1 MEQTSKLSIV
11 VDTRDAQTK
20 IRQFT
25 AELKSIETHSRQAN
39 QALRNITNGVN
50 FSQLNAGLN
59 SVNTNLIRFN
69 NTAGQSSS
77 RMQNL
82 GSTLNSLRS
91 NMASMATATN
101 NINAI
106 FGNLDRTMD
115 RLAAAT
121 NNLNAATIRA
131 NDQINRLG
139 ANSNRANGQA
149 RGLMGTL
156 QGLQGVLA
164 GGLFAV
170 TGLGILKTA
179 DEMQNLNSQIKLV
192 TNSTGEF
199 LGVREKV
206 REIADRNFNDIS
218 ATTNLYQKSA
228 TALAN
233 LGKSQQEALIFT
245 DAVSLAMRTGGRSAQ
260 EQASAILQLGQAMG
274 SGVLMGDEFRSI
286 AENAPILL
294 ELVSKRMGV
303 LPGQLKELASEGKIT
318 SEIMYDA
325 FSQNVSLLEDM
336 AKKMPLTMSQA
347 FVVAKNDYKKFVD
360 GMMNDTGGAS
370 SKIAGFIT
378 GISGNFDT
386 LAKVAIAG
394 VGLAFAQMALSIGSA
409 STAMAIFNA
418 VAGLNPLV
426 LIAGGFLAV
435 NSAIYG
441 TNEVLSISGIM
452 MSDFFDS
459 MGIML
464 RDGETWWMDFS
475 NSVATAMGV
484 TVKEV
489 ADANDKNSKNFLGFY
504 EQTEKGFAGVVQGLS
519 TALLSITEIFA
530 STFTVI
536 DNFIINTNSLL
547 SNLGIGLYNAGQKA
561 KGLFGGE
568 DNSQEYAPYA
578 AKDTNILSVYSNRF
592 SAGQDKIRGYAGS
605 VNDRAGV
612 SDPTYKNAL
621 RSSVFNGNVT
631 FNSLTSAGSGVL
643 LPKPKGLPDNLRA
656 PNSQISNDP
665 MSLIKASQYK
675 EMKYQEGIEAA
686 KKDREKEAKKQAK
699 LEKGLTDRLV
709 GISGDTGVGNAHLH
723 IQYRDKSRPVSPA
736 DLARFK
742 AGEKRITD
750 YPMTSGYGKRNTGIK
765 GASTN
770 HKGTDFGIPKNT
782 PITTNVAVKSV
793 KTWNDPKGGGYVS
806 TITFE
811 DGVVID
817 LLHQM
822 PSVMG
827 VEKGSS
833 TGNKKIDSMV
843 SKAESE
849 VAKAAAKAER
859 ERIKAAEEAQRERE
873 RIAAIDLK
881 LLKEY
886 GEKELQ
892 LTLEHDARVAEIN
905 ESSFNGAKKAEL
917 IEKSKQQMDRELAVY
932 KKGLDDRA
940 NEFAKYKQTERDIL
954 KQQYNDDVF
963 GILSDPE
970 LSRPENK
977 QYMTEALANAKAL
990 NEYRVSVYES
1000 ALEQQK
1006 DAMYAFQKTE
1016 RQILLDG
1023 WDNKLADA
1031 ENQYDE
1037 LRDYRIN
1044 ALVAEGRQEISIF
1057 DTNQSLKMLELRKS
1071 HMSAMQYIKERYA
1084 LEQQLIGLSNEPD
1097 DVKALQL
1104 EALRDPAKV
1113 ALKDMLGGIEQQS
1126 PMARI
1131 QAEYEANLLI
1141 IEEYEQ
1147 KYTDM
1152 IGVQTEARLAVEK
1165 SYMDAKRDL
1174 FLTQGG
1180 ALFGDLADLAKGFAG
1195 EQSGIYKTLFA
1206 VEKAFAIAQSAIA
1219 IQTSIAKAM
1228 AVGVTPIDRAINIGS
1243 AVSAGASIMS
1253 TLMSISGNGF
1263 KQGGYTGNMGA
1274 SQVAG
1279 VVHGQE
1285 YVFDAQATKRIGVD
1299 NLNAM
1304 RSGKAPS
1311 GGDVSIN
1318 IINNSSARVE
1328 ASDDGKTITI
1338 TDVNNAVD
1346 RGIKRSWTNTGNP
1359 NSFESKQLNRNLQAP
1374 RRR

>member
-25 AELKSIETHSRQAN
+25 TDLKNIERYSKQAN
-39 QALRNITNGVN
+39 QALKNITNGVN
-50 FSQLNAGLN
+50 FTQLNAGLN

-206 REIADRNFNDIS
+206 REIADRNYNDIA

-294 ELVSKRMGV
+294 ELVSRRMGV

-325 FSQNVSLLEDM
+325 FSQNISMLEEM

-378 GISGNFDT
+378 GVSGNFET

-441 TNEVLSISGIM
+441 TNDVLSISGIVM
-452 MSDFFDS
+452 GDFFD
-459 MGIML
+459 
-464 RDGETWWMDFS
+464 
-475 NSVATAMGV
+475 AMGV
-484 TVKEV
+484 MLGDAETGWNDFSDTVARAMGRTVDEV
-489 ADANDKNSKNFLGFY
+489 ADANDKNAKNFLGLY
-504 EQTEKGFAGVVQGLS
+504 EQTEKGFAGVVQGIS
-519 TALLSITEIFA
+519 SSVAAVTAVFG
-530 STFTVI
+530 TFFEVMARWI
-536 DNFIINTNSLL
+536 DNTILFFDNM
-547 SNLGIGLYNAGQKA
+547 GKAAYNAGNAVKVF
-561 KGLFGGE
+561 FGGE
-568 DNSQEYAPYA
+568 DKNVEYGTGYKNTNAFDIYSATNASNQSSIRDYA
-578 AKDTNILSVYSNRF
+578 RSL
-592 SAGQDKIRGYAGS
+592 
-605 VNDRAGV
+605 NDRAGV

-656 PNSQISNDP
+656 PNSQISNLP
-665 MSLIKASQYK
+665 MSLIKEAQYK
-675 EMKYQEGIEAA
+675 ELKAQEAIAAA
-686 KKDREKEAKKQAK
+686 KEESEKEAKKRAK

-782 PITTNVAVKSV
+782 PITTNVAVKNV

-859 ERIKAAEEAQRERE
+859 ERIKAAEEAQKEQD
-873 RIAAIDLK
+873 RIANLRLK
-881 LLKEY
+881 LIKDY
-886 GEKELQ
+886 GDKQLQ
-892 LTLEHDARVAEIN
+892 LEIENDARVAEIKDAG
-905 ESSFNGAKKAEL
+905 FNSTKQAEL
-917 IEKSKQQMDRELAVY
+917 IEQSKQQMDRELAVY
-932 KKGLDDRA
+932 KKGLDDRVS
-940 NEFAKYKQTERDIL
+940 ELVKFQQTERDLL
-954 KQQYNDDVF
+954 KKQYDDNVF
-963 GILSDPE
+963 SLVSDNE
-970 LSRPENK
+970 LSRPENSERLK
-977 QYMTEALANAKAL
+977 QAIINAKAL
-990 NEYRVSVYES
+990 YDYNVSMYES

-1037 LRDYRIN
+1037 LRDYRIS

-1104 EALRDPAKV
+1104 EALRDPTKV

-1152 IGVQTEARLAVEK
+1152 IGVQTEARLAVEQ
-1165 SYMDAKRDL
+1165 SYMNAKRDL
-1174 FLTQGG
+1174 MLGTSQEI
-1180 ALFGDLADLAKGFAG
+1180 FGNMAGLAKAFAG
-1195 EQSGIYKTLFA
+1195 EQSGIYRAMFA
-1206 VEKAFAIAQSAIA
+1206 VEKGIALARTLLA
-1219 IQTSIAKAM
+1219 AKTAM
-1228 AVGVTPIDRAINIGS
+1228 ALAWASAPFPYNLGAVATAAVETGVLSAAVGAINPK
-1243 AVSAGASIMS
+1243 
-1253 TLMSISGNGF
+1253 GF

-1304 RSGKAPS
+1304 RSGKAPAGG
-1311 GGDVSIN
+1311 GGDIN
-1318 IINNSSARVE
+1318 INVNVDAKGN
-1328 ASDDGKTITI
+1328 ASLSGDNDKMGRQM
-1338 TDVNNAVD
+1338 AQ
-1346 RGIKRSWTNTGNP
+1346 GIKAVVLDTIRKEKRQGGM
-1359 NSFESKQLNRNLQAP
+1359 LHA
-1374 RRR
+1374 